1 MLTIKCLRTA
11 VLETIREHYFAPV
24 SHIQFRTMRTAY
36 NVPTIGTT
44 VDQDVELGVH
54 KYVIQVVEM
63 ENAAKRI
70 N

>member
-1 MLTIKCLRTA
+1 
-11 VLETIREHYFAPV
+11 
-24 SHIQFRTMRTAY
+24 MRTAY